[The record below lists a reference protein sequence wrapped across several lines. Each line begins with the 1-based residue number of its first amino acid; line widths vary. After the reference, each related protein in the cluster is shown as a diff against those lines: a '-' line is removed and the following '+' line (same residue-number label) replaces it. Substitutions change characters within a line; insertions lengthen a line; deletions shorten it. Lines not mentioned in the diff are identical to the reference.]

1 MFVLRPPDKVWFLLG
16 ESASACLQE
25 RCHFVSTGVAV
36 TYRRLCGSTAC
47 FQISALAFISCMIAG
62 QVTWLALASV
72 FSSVTW
78 DNDNSAWCVVRGQN
92 ILANM
97 VITSGQGAK
106 PGSPADRPQP
116 ANTSVWLA
124 QCSESFEAERL

>member
-1 MFVLRPPDKVWFLLG
+1 MNYMFVLRPPDKVWFLLG

-97 VITSGQGAK
+97 VITLGQGAK
-106 PGSPADRPQP
+106 PGSPADRLQQ

-124 QCSESFEAERL
+124 